1 MLKLYSLA
9 AIGLFVSAS
18 AAAQITFPAQGTAAP
33 STAAPPAQNASSGK
47 GALVCEYAEDTG
59 SRVSRK
65 KLCYTPEEWQRI
77 KSDSRDAI
85 EKYQQQAKGPSSG

>member
-1 MLKLYSLA
+1 MLKHLS
-9 AIGLFVSAS
+9 I
-18 AAAQITFPAQGTAAP
+18 AAAAVAFSAPVAAQVSFPAQGTATP
-33 STAAPPAQNASSGK
+33 TTAAAAQNAASEK
-47 GALVCEYAEDTG
+47 ANRICEYADDTG

-77 KSDSRDAI
+77 KAESRESL